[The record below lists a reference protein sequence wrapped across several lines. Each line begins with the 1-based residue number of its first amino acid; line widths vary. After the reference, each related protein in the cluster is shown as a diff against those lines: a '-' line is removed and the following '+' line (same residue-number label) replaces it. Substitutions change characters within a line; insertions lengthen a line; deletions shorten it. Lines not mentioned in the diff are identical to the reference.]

1 MTPGGSWIEYTPSS
15 PCPPAK
21 GPVYDDSGGTVLAP
35 GVRVDDSS
43 QDQSTS
49 ELQQLQQEGSQAVAR
64 LFSNYRERLERMV
77 RFRMDPQLTGR
88 VDPDD
93 VLQEAYLD
101 IDRRLSGYLEDPAV
115 PVFVWMR
122 QITLQTLIDN
132 HRRHLTAKGRS
143 VRQEVH
149 HAVAGGVT
157 SVSLAG
163 LLVGQLTSPSQA
175 VMRQER
181 MEQLRAAL
189 EGMEELDREVLALR
203 HFEHLTNN
211 EVADVLGLQKA
222 AASNRYMR
230 ALNRL
235 KQTLTGI
242 VSEG

>member
-1 MTPGGSWIEYTPSS
+1 MNEST
-15 PCPPAK
+15 
-21 GPVYDDSGGTVLAP
+21 
-35 GVRVDDSS
+35 
-43 QDQSTS
+43 QDQNQHDLQ
-49 ELQQLQQEGSQAVAR
+49 ELQQGGSHAAAR
-64 LFSNYRERLERMV
+64 LFSNYRDRLERMV
-77 RFRMDPQLTGR
+77 RFRMDSQLTGR

-101 IDRRLSGYLEDPAV
+101 IDRRLQSYPEDPAV

-143 VRQEVH
+143 VRQE
-149 HAVAGGVT
+149 AARPNGGGVT

-163 LLVGQLTSPSQA
+163 MLVGQLTSPSQA
-175 VMRQER
+175 MMREER
-181 MEQLRAAL
+181 MEQVRAAL
-189 EGMEELDREVLALR
+189 DGMEELDREVLALR

-230 ALNRL
+230 ALGRL
-235 KQTLTGI
+235 KQALSGCL
-242 VSEG
+242 SEG